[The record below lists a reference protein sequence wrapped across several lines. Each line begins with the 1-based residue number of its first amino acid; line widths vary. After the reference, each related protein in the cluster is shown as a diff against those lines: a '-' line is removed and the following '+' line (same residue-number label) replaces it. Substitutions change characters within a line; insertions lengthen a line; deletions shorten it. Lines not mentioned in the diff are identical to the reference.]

1 METPLFPLT
10 VFRFCPRCGSEEV
23 ESPTIK
29 LFVCRACDFHYY
41 QNAAAATIALIRDPH
56 GRALFTRRE
65 KEPARGK
72 LDLPGGFV
80 DPLETAEESLRRE
93 VREEVGLQIERA
105 EFLASF
111 TNRYDYRGVTY
122 YSLDLVFLCEVS
134 DFSPLAARDEVIE
147 TLFLAP
153 ETVSPEEIG
162 FESVRRAI
170 RLLCDREGR
179 ISRADASPSPA
190 PNTLIE
196 PLA

>member
-1 METPLFPLT
+1 METPFYPLT
-10 VFRFCPRCGSEEV
+10 VFRFCPRCGAENGEY
-23 ESPTIK
+23 PTIK
-29 LFVCRACDFHYY
+29 LFVCRACNFRYY
-41 QNAAAATIALIRDPH
+41 QNAAAATIAIIRDPN
-56 GRALFTRRE
+56 GRVLFTRRE

-93 VREEVGLQIERA
+93 AREEVGLNIERA
-105 EFLASF
+105 DFLASF

-122 YSLDLVFLCEVS
+122 YSLDLVFLCDVS
-134 DFSPLAARDEVIE
+134 DFSPLAARDEVLE

-162 FESVRRAI
+162 FESVRQAI

-179 ISRADASPSPA
+179 ASRADNSSTPSPN
-190 PNTLIE
+190 PLTE
-196 PLA
+196 PLS